1 MKILFIGNSYTYVN
15 DMPKIFE
22 GLCRD
27 NGRDVTVTSV
37 VHGGHKLYQY
47 VDCDDQYRAR
57 LDEALAAD
65 HYELCFLQEQSY
77 LPLSDYELFFSGVS
91 RLIEK
96 VKPSAD
102 AFMLYETWGRK
113 VGNPT
118 LDEFGWTNESMT
130 FDLAAAYKKAGDT
143 LGIPVSYVG
152 LNFYKIY
159 NEHPDIELYHADKTH
174 PSWEGSCLAAL
185 THYHTLFSEFPK
197 DASSL
202 NLPDETLTEFKAL
215 FD

>member
-1 MKILFIGNSYTYVN
+1 MKVLFIGNSYTYVN

-22 GLCRD
+22 ALCRD

-47 VDCDDQYRAR
+47 VDCDDKYRAM
-57 LDEALAAD
+57 LEEALAAD
-65 HYELCFLQEQSY
+65 HYDLCFLQEQSY

-91 RLIEK
+91 RLVEK
-96 VKPSAD
+96 VRPTAD

-113 VGNPT
+113 EGHPT

-130 FDLAAAYKKAGDT
+130 FDLAAAYSKAGEALD
-143 LGIPVSYVG
+143 IPVSYVG

-159 NEHPDIELYHADKTH
+159 TTHPEIELYHEDKTH
-174 PSWEGSCLAAL
+174 PSWEGSCLSAL
-185 THYHTLFSEFPK
+185 THYHSVFGE
-197 DASSL
+197 
-202 NLPDETLTEFKAL
+202 LPKAL
-215 FD
+215 DALKLDDNTVNNFKNLF

>member
-1 MKILFIGNSYTYVN
+1 MKVLFIGNSYTYVN

-27 NGRDVTVTSV
+27 NGRDVTTTSV

-47 VDCDDQYRAR
+47 VDSDDQYRAK
-57 LDEALAAD
+57 LEAALEAD
-65 HYELCFLQEQSY
+65 HYDLCFLQEQSY
-77 LPLSDYELFFSGVS
+77 LPLSDYNLFFSGVS

-113 VGNPT
+113 AGHPT
-118 LDEFGWTNESMT
+118 LDEFGWTSESMT
-130 FDLAAAYKKAGDT
+130 FDLAAAYKKAGET

-159 NEHPDIELYHADKTH
+159 TTHPEIELYHEDKTH
-174 PSWEGSCLAAL
+174 PSWEGSCLSAL
-185 THYHTLFSEFPK
+185 THYHTLFGEFPENT
-197 DASSL
+197 SSL
-202 NLPDETLTEFKAL
+202 KLSDETLAEFKAL
-215 FD
+215 F

>member
-1 MKILFIGNSYTYVN
+1 MKVLFIGNSYTYFN

-22 GLCRD
+22 RLCRD
-27 NGRDVTVTSV
+27 NGRDVTATSV

-47 VDCDDQYRAR
+47 VDNDDQYRAK
-57 LDEALAAD
+57 LEETIETD
-65 HYELCFLQEQSY
+65 HYDLCFIQEQSY
-77 LPLSDYELFFSGVS
+77 LPISNYDLFFSGLS

-102 AFMLYETWGRK
+102 AFMLYETWGRRA
-113 VGNPT
+113 GHPT

-130 FDLAAAYKKAGDT
+130 FDLAAAYAKAGEV
-143 LGIPVSYVG
+143 LGVPVSYVG

-159 NEHPDIELYHADKTH
+159 TTHPEIELYHEDKTH

-185 THYHTLFSEFPK
+185 THYHTLFGEFPEST
-197 DASSL
+197 SSL
-202 NLPDETLTEFKAL
+202 KLSDETLTEFKAL
-215 FD
+215 F